1 MDKMQQK
8 IEKIFNRQ
16 KAGLIAHLEIAVN
29 RSHSW
34 NTLLDIKSLYRTV
47 TDEDLNDFDK
57 VLKAADEVE
66 AMYEGTLSIVKN
78 MGFSVMALGDTDC
91 EFKNPIDEVIEFNDP
106 KSWEDVFHQALL
118 HEAAAIAG
126 NGIEQIRARL
136 ISEMEKDTQCSYDAK
151 CES

>member
-16 KAGLIAHLEIAVN
+16 KAGLIANLEIAKN
-29 RSHSW
+29 HAHSW
-34 NTLLDIKSLYRTV
+34 NTLLDIKRLYHAV
-47 TDEDLNDFDK
+47 TGEDLNDFDK

-66 AMYEGTLSIVKN
+66 AMYESTLNIVKN
-78 MGFSVMALGDTDC
+78 TDFGAMALGDTDC
-91 EFKNPIDEVIEFNDP
+91 EFKNPIEEVVEFNDP

-118 HEAAAIAG
+118 NEAAAIAG

-136 ISEMEKDTQCSYDAK
+136 ISEMEKDTQGSCEAK
-151 CES
+151 CEG

>member
-47 TDEDLNDFDK
+47 TGEDLNDFDK

-66 AMYEGTLSIVKN
+66 AMYKGTLSIVKN
-78 MGFSVMALGDTDC
+78 MGFGVMALGDTDC

-136 ISEMEKDTQCSYDAK
+136 ISEMEKDTQCSCDAK
-151 CES
+151 CEG

>member
-16 KAGLIAHLEIAVN
+16 KAGLIANLEIAKN
-29 RSHSW
+29 HAHSW
-34 NTLLDIKSLYRTV
+34 NTLLDIKRLYHTV
-47 TDEDLNDFDK
+47 TGEDLTDFDK

-66 AMYEGTLSIVKN
+66 AMYESTLNIVKN
-78 MGFSVMALGDTDC
+78 TGFGAMALGDTDC
-91 EFKNPIDEVIEFNDP
+91 EYKNPIDEVIEFDDP

-136 ISEMEKDTQCSYDAK
+136 ISEMEEGTKGSCDT
-151 CES
+151 EREG

>member
-16 KAGLIAHLEIAVN
+16 KAGLIAHLEIAKN
-29 RSHSW
+29 RAHSW
-34 NTLLDIKSLYRTV
+34 NTLLDIKSLYHTV
-47 TDEDLNDFDK
+47 TGEDLTDFDK

-66 AMYEGTLSIVKN
+66 AMYESTLNIVKN
-78 MGFSVMALGDTDC
+78 TDFGTMALGDTDC

-118 HEAAAIAG
+118 HEAASIAG

-136 ISEMEKDTQCSYDAK
+136 ISEMEEGTKCSCDAK
-151 CES
+151 CKG

>member
-16 KAGLIAHLEIAVN
+16 KAGLIANLEIAKN
-29 RSHSW
+29 HAHSW
-34 NTLLDIKSLYRTV
+34 NTLLDIKRLYHTV
-47 TDEDLNDFDK
+47 TGEDLTDFDK

-66 AMYEGTLSIVKN
+66 AMYESTLNIVKN
-78 MGFSVMALGDTDC
+78 TGFGAMALGDTDC
-91 EFKNPIDEVIEFNDP
+91 EYKNPVDEVIEFDDP

-136 ISEMEKDTQCSYDAK
+136 ISEMEKDMQDSCDT
-151 CES
+151 EREG

>member
-16 KAGLIAHLEIAVN
+16 KSGLIANLEIAKN
-29 RSHSW
+29 RAHSW
-34 NTLLDIKSLYRTV
+34 NTLLDIKSLYHTV
-47 TDEDLNDFDK
+47 TNEDLTDFDK

-66 AMYEGTLSIVKN
+66 AMYESTLNIVKN
-78 MGFSVMALGDTDC
+78 TGFGAMALGDTDC
-91 EFKNPIDEVIEFNDP
+91 EYKNPIDEVIEFDDP

-136 ISEMEKDTQCSYDAK
+136 ISEMEKDMQDPCDT
-151 CES
+151 EREG